1 MKDAKKILEG
11 ALITETWEL
20 IKNNLFFFIEN
31 FVHIENMDTGQPI
44 LFKLWPEQKKVLEKI
59 HDNRLII
66 ILKARQLGL
75 TWLSLA
81 YALWCMLR
89 RPGFRVT
96 ALSRGEKEAIE
107 LVRRIKFVLQ
117 YMPSYLIAEGKK
129 ENAISWEGITSRV
142 TIYHPNGEPSVF
154 ESFTA
159 APDSGRS

>member
-66 ILKARQLGL
+66 ILKARQLG
-75 TWLSLA
+75 
-81 YALWCMLR
+81 
-89 RPGFRVT
+89 VT
-96 ALSRGEKEAIE
+96 
-107 LVRRIKFVLQ
+107 
-117 YMPSYLIAEGKK
+117 
-129 ENAISWEGITSRV
+129 
-142 TIYHPNGEPSVF
+142 
-154 ESFTA
+154 
-159 APDSGRS
+159 